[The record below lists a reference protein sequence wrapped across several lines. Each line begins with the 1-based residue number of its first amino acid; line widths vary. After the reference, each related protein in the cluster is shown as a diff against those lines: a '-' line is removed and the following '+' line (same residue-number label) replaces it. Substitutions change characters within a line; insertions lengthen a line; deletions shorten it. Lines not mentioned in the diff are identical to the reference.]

1 MQDHRFRQIVLNFIQ
16 ILTSDIV
23 FVPKKH
29 LRSCAAM
36 WIFFQ
41 NLKKQIVIV
50 VLKREHSTI
59 DYRHHHLKEISQLY
73 YIILFNVRD
82 T

>member
-1 MQDHRFRQIVLNFIQ
+1 
-16 ILTSDIV
+16 
-23 FVPKKH
+23 
-29 LRSCAAM
+29 M

-59 DYRHHHLKEISQLY
+59 DCRHRHLREISQLY
-73 YIILFNVRD
+73 YITLFNVRD
-82 T
+82 WIHESLTITIESKNTLSLSLKAITKV